1 MMKVILK
8 EDVQNLGVIGDL
20 VRVRD
25 GYGRNFLIP
34 QGKAVLASARSVK
47 ELEHQ
52 KRIAAH
58 NREKAKGVAGVHKT
72 KIESL
77 SIVLSAKV
85 AHQAGVV
92 EAADTLQK
100 LFGSITGKDL
110 AKVFEAAGIALD
122 HRRISLS
129 DRVHTVGK
137 YSAKIRLDGGIV
149 AQVPFWVIPEGAPDI
164 DAEKKRVEAAQAA
177 HKKAEEERIAAEKAK
192 LAAAAALP
200 KPKAEKPAEATE
212 TAEASSES

>member
-52 KRIAAH
+52 KRLAAH
-58 NREKAKGVAGVHKT
+58 NREKAKGVAGVHKS
-72 KIESL
+72 KIEGL

-85 AHQAGVV
+85 AHQTGVV
-92 EAADTLQK
+92 EADALQK

-110 AKVFEAAGIALD
+110 AKVFEAAGISLD
-122 HRRISLS
+122 HRRITLS
-129 DRVHTVGK
+129 ERVHTVGK
-137 YSAKIRLDGGIV
+137 FSAKVRLDGGIV
-149 AQVPFWVIPEGAPDI
+149 ATVPFWVIAEGAPDV

-192 LAAAAALP
+192 LAAAQAQP
-200 KPKAEKPAEATE
+200 KPKPVVEKTE
-212 TAEASSES
+212 EGAAEASSDDN